1 MLYFSDETIVIF
13 KDLYNAT
20 TFHSYCHIEDNVFD
34 ISKDDMPDWWEGAGF
49 HPATKE
55 QRELLFKKMREA
67 GYVWDSNKEEL
78 RKIGQKPVNKMIKPK
93 FRIGDYIKHNKANI
107 ICKIISVN
115 SSSYYVENVGTNGK
129 IELFNAEQNF
139 HLWTIKDAKNGDVLA
154 EDSCIFIIQ
163 KLNDNN
169 TAAKTYCTLYDDGDF
184 DDGTVLYFDIDSTK
198 PATKEQRDL
207 LFSKIEEAGY
217 IWDSDE
223 KELRKIDQNI
233 GWSEEDDHQL
243 GLVIGYID
251 AFERIGSIEK
261 SIAWLKSIKQR
272 LEAKEKK

>member
-154 EDSCIFIIQ
+154 
-163 KLNDNN
+163 
-169 TAAKTYCTLYDDGDF
+169 F